1 MRELDRLCESY
12 GDLLRHLDPA
22 AASAAG
28 SVSGD
33 SRLGR
38 FDDES
43 VREHVVALKATASVI
58 EELEVKALDDEID
71 RTALLDELRATVGSW
86 EEDRPHRHNPAFWI
100 DHVAQALTSL
110 LLRPDR
116 ADAPGHRANAVAQRI
131 AAIPEFLDVARATLA
146 RPPLVLVDG
155 ALAELGGIGQALA
168 YAAAELGPEAPGGP
182 DALGVAVTAAL
193 QALAGFGHWLRS
205 EVEPDT
211 GVGGALGEARFDRR
225 IQHRYAVPA
234 GAGKLWGYATRLLD
248 ETDTALVAEARALDP
263 ARGWRDLVA
272 RFDDES
278 VPAVAAVD
286 AGLEQVRTALSGGAV
301 PILPG
306 PMPVVVA
313 PLLRGVLSEIAYLP
327 PTDPPAASAARLM
340 LPADRLSRF
349 TVPAVAAAA
358 LAGRHLQES
367 AARRLDGK
375 VRRTLRPPIAVNGW
389 ALYAEQWMT
398 DIGLFTEGYERLAR
412 LARLLRAAGLLAA
425 DVGIHARGMT
435 VPEAMA
441 LLTGRAA
448 LRRGEAQ
455 IAVRRILAQPAE
467 AGAAALGRREIL
479 ALRATAEVRVDDRA
493 ALERFHTTLLG
504 FGALPPGLAGW
515 GMGLAS

>member
-33 SRLGR
+33 GHLGR

-43 VREHVVALKATASVI
+43 VREHVVALKATASAI
-58 EELEVKALDDEID
+58 EELEIDALDDEID
-71 RTALLDELRATVGSW
+71 RTALLDELRATVGRW
-86 EEDRPHRHNPAFWI
+86 EEDRPHRHNPEFWI

-110 LLRPDR
+110 LLRPDQT
-116 ADAPGHRANAVAQRI
+116 DAPGHRANAAAQRI
-131 AAIPEFLDVARATLA
+131 AAIPGFLDVARATLV
-146 RPPLVLVDG
+146 RPSLALVDG
-155 ALAELGGIGQALA
+155 ALAGLGGIGRALA
-168 YAAAELGPEAPGGP
+168 YTATELGPEAPGGP
-182 DALGVAVTAAL
+182 DALGVTVTAAL

-205 EVEPDT
+205 EVEPDA

-234 GAGKLWGYATRLLD
+234 GAGKLWGYAMRLLD
-248 ETDTALVAEARALDP
+248 ETNAALAAEARALDP
-263 ARGWRDLVA
+263 AQSWRDLVA
-272 RFDDES
+272 RFDEES
-278 VPAVAAVD
+278 VPAVAGMD
-286 AGLEQVRTALSGGAV
+286 AGLEQVRTALSEGAV

-313 PLLRGVLSEIAYLP
+313 PLLRGVLPEIAYLP
-327 PTDPPAASAARLM
+327 PTDPPAAGAASLL
-340 LPADRLSRF
+340 LPTDRLSRF
-349 TVPAVAAAA
+349 TVPAIAAAA
-358 LAGRHLQES
+358 LAGRHLQEI
-367 AARRLDGK
+367 AARRLDGG
-375 VRRTLRPPIAVNGW
+375 VRRSLRTPIALHGW

-398 DIGLFTEGYERLAR
+398 DIGLFVEGYERLAG

-435 VPEAMA
+435 ASEAIA

-448 LRRGEAQ
+448 LRRDEAQ
-455 IAVRRILAQPAE
+455 IAVRRVLAHPAE
-467 AGAAALGRREIL
+467 TGAAALGRREIL
-479 ALRATAEVRVDDRA
+479 ALRASAEVRVDDHA
-493 ALERFHTTLLG
+493 ALERFHSTLLG
-504 FGALPPGLAGW
+504 YGALPPGLAGW